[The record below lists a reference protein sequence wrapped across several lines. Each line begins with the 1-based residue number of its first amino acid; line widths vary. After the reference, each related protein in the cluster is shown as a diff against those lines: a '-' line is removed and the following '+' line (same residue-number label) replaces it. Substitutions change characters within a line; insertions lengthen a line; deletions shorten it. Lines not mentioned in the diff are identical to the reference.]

1 MRHKSPYECILGV
14 CQWLHVALRHRAF
27 CVSRQHRLCSWWL
40 AHFHVLFMKGSC
52 VVYSSMKQCL
62 QSVNHEQ
69 LPIHMTQSSKH
80 NKWLEIFNFQPKLL
94 WRMPTKIHR
103 EREKRQQQEAAH
115 KAQRASLSTAKATS
129 STQRPQTCTEAMTK
143 YYNYTANGADEEREH
158 RLPTLQKA
166 MGRSGNAYSLQQNYL
181 FKNAIFLGR

>member
-1 MRHKSPYECILGV
+1 MTSAFSRIIHERLMCCLFIYETMFTIGES
-14 CQWLHVALRHRAF
+14 RAI
-27 CVSRQHRLCSWWL
+27 
-40 AHFHVLFMKGSC
+40 
-52 VVYSSMKQCL
+52 
-62 QSVNHEQ
+62 
-69 LPIHMTQSSKH
+69 PIHMTQSSKH

-103 EREKRQQQEAAH
+103 ERGRRQQQEAAQ
-115 KAQRASLSTAKATS
+115 KAQTASLSTAKAMS
-129 STQRPQTCTEAMTK
+129 STQRPQTCTEATTK